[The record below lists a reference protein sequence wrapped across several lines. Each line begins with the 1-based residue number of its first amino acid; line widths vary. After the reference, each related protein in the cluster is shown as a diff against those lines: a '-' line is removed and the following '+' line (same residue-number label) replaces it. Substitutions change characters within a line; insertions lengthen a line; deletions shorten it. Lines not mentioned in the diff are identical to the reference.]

1 MKNWEELKLTIIT
14 PKDLKTFLELQ
25 GIASSELED
34 LTVLQSLIDLKKEE
48 IIALT
53 GLPVDPVTRKQII
66 KRFRG
71 DVFETDWYPIC
82 KVDSFKID
90 NVELTVDE
98 DYIIDETAGIFYL
111 TRIRQGLLV
120 IEYHQKISDDVIAGK
135 INPLISDMVFYHLSN
150 DNKDMGEITS
160 IHEMDTTIQYDTKN
174 NLGSRIYS
182 RIDALKQINCYSPKV
197 RWL

>member
-1 MKNWEELKLTIIT
+1 MSIIT
-14 PKDLKTFLELQ
+14 PEELKTFLELQ

-98 DYIIDETAGIFYL
+98 DYILDETAGIFYL

-120 IEYHQKISDDVIAGK
+120 IEYHQKISDDVITGK
-135 INPLISDMVFYHLSN
+135 VNPLISDMVFYHLSN

-160 IHEMDTTIQYDTKN
+160 IHEMDTTVNYDTKN

>member
-1 MKNWEELKLTIIT
+1 MKNWEELKLAIIT
-14 PKDLKTFLELQ
+14 PEDLKTFLELQ

-53 GLPVDPVTRKQII
+53 GLPVDSVTRKQII

-160 IHEMDTTIQYDTKN
+160 IHEMDTSVSYDTKN

>member
-1 MKNWEELKLTIIT
+1 MSIIT
-14 PKDLKTFLELQ
+14 PEELKTFLELQ

-120 IEYHQKISDDVIAGK
+120 IEYHQKISDDVITGK

-150 DNKDMGEITS
+150 DNKDRGEITS
-160 IHEMDTTIQYDTKN
+160 IHEMDTTVNYDTKN

>member
-1 MKNWEELKLTIIT
+1 MTIIT
-14 PKDLKTFLELQ
+14 PEELKTFLELQ

-120 IEYHQKISDDVIAGK
+120 IEYHQKISDDVLAGK

-160 IHEMDTTIQYDTKN
+160 IHEMDTSVSYDTKN
-174 NLGSRIYS
+174 NLGNRIYS

>member
-1 MKNWEELKLTIIT
+1 MTIIT
-14 PKDLKTFLELQ
+14 PEDLKTNLELQ
-25 GIASSELED
+25 GIADSELED
-34 LTVLQSLIDLKKEE
+34 LTLLQNLIDLKKEE

-98 DYIIDETAGIFYL
+98 DYVLDESAGIFYL
-111 TRIRQGLLV
+111 TQIRQGLVV
-120 IEYHQKISDDVIAGK
+120 IEYHQKISDDVVSGK
-135 INPLISDMVFYHLSN
+135 INPLISDMVLYHLSN
-150 DNKDMGEITS
+150 TDTNMGEITS
-160 IHEMDTTIQYDTKN
+160 IHEMDTSISYDTSN
-174 NLGSRIYS
+174 NLGNRIYS

-197 RWL
+197 KWL